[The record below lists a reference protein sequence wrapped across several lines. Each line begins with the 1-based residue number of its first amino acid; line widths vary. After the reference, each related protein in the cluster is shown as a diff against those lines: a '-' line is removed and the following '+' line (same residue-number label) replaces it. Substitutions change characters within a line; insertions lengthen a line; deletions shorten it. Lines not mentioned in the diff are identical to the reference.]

1 MRITKIV
8 CFVAIFLFSLPA
20 GPSGSGTFWV
30 LAPRRTWHFMSR
42 PVPAPSYSGEPSA
55 PKTILRF
62 RSSKH
67 EELSNH
73 TNPISKKSKTAKK
86 ESVKKTKPKNEEK
99 QLRPDKKIETD
110 SVIEKEGSP
119 NKEEKLS
126 FAEKIKQGLKKTRD
140 AISENLSSL
149 SFTKKIDQEFYDEL
163 EMTLI
168 AADVGYAATQQIIT
182 QLKDRVKKEKLE
194 DGSELKDLLKKILS
208 ELLKQIEKPLIHI
221 KTTPFVILVVGV
233 NGAGKT
239 TTIGKLT
246 KLLLDEGK
254 SVLIAAGDTF
264 RAAAKE
270 QLQVWG
276 DRNNVT
282 VISQNTGDPS
292 AVIFD
297 AMQSAKAK
305 GIDIVI
311 ADTAGRLPTQKH
323 LIDELTKIKKV
334 IQKFDETAPHETIL
348 VLDAN
353 TGQNAINQIKV
364 FNEAVSLTGLIM
376 TKLDGTAKGGIVAA
390 IAKEQP
396 IPLRFIGVGE
406 KIDDLKIFSAEDYVE
421 GMLE

>member
-1 MRITKIV
+1 MFDFLKKI
-8 CFVAIFLFSLPA
+8 FKGNDSKKTESKP
-20 GPSGSGTFWV
+20 PKQ
-30 LAPRRTWHFMSR
+30 
-42 PVPAPSYSGEPSA
+42 PSA
-55 PKTILRF
+55 P
-62 RSSKH
+62 
-67 EELSNH
+67 
-73 TNPISKKSKTAKK
+73 SKKSSKSIEEVKKKTVTKK
-86 ESVKKTKPKNEEK
+86 TPPIQKNKSKLIAAKTKPKLKN
-99 QLRPDKKIETD
+99 DKI
-110 SVIEKEGSP
+110 SVQDQTPEAPEQQKT
-119 NKEEKLS
+119 LS
-126 FAEKIKQGLKKTRD
+126 FSEKIKAGLKKTRD
-140 AISENLSSL
+140 AISVNLSSL
-149 SFTKKIDQEFYDEL
+149 ISIKKIDQNFYDDL

-168 AADVGYAATQQIIT
+168 AADVGYAASQQIIEE
-182 QLKDRVKKEKLE
+182 LKKRVKQERIE
-194 DGSELKDLLKKILS
+194 DGTELKQLLKVILT
-208 ELLKQIEKPLIHI
+208 ELLMEIEKPLIHI
-221 KTTPFVILVVGV
+221 KQTPFVILVVGV

-282 VISQNTGDPS
+282 VISQETGDPS
-292 AVIFD
+292 AVIYD
-297 AMQSAKAK
+297 SMQSAKAK

-323 LIDELTKIKKV
+323 LIDELAKIKKV
-334 IQKFDETAPHETIL
+334 IKKFDESAPHETIL

-353 TGQNAINQIKV
+353 TGQNAINQIKT
-364 FNEAVSLTGLIM
+364 FNEAVTLTGLIM

-390 IAKEQP
+390 IAKENP

-406 KIDDLKIFSAEDYVE
+406 KIDDLKIFSAEDYAE

>member
-1 MRITKIV
+1 MFDFLKKLFKGDESKKTDSKPVKKTTK
-8 CFVAIFLFSLPA
+8 PK
-20 GPSGSGTFWV
+20 T
-30 LAPRRTWHFMSR
+30 
-42 PVPAPSYSGEPSA
+42 EPSKPNVTK
-55 PKTILRF
+55 PKTV
-62 RSSKH
+62 
-67 EELSNH
+67 
-73 TNPISKKSKTAKK
+73 KK
-86 ESVKKTKPKNEEK
+86 EAKKTKPKNEAA
-99 QLRPDKKIETD
+99 QLKPVKKIETKPL
-110 SVIEKEGSP
+110 EEQEEAPK
-119 NKEEKLS
+119 KEEKLS

-140 AISENLSSL
+140 AISDNLSAL

-182 QLKDRVKKEKLE
+182 ELKDRVKKEKLE
-194 DGSELKDLLKKILS
+194 DGAQLKSLLKKILS
-208 ELLKQIEKPLIHI
+208 ELLQQIEKPLIHI
-221 KTTPFVILVVGV
+221 ETTPFVILVVGV

-282 VISQNTGDPS
+282 VISQDTGDPS

-323 LIDELTKIKKV
+323 LIDELAKIKKV

-406 KIDDLKIFSAEDYVE
+406 KIDDLKIFSAEDYAE

>member
-1 MRITKIV
+1 MFDFLKKI
-8 CFVAIFLFSLPA
+8 FK
-20 GPSGSGTFWV
+20 GD
-30 LAPRRTWHFMSR
+30 
-42 PVPAPSYSGEPSA
+42 E
-55 PKTILRF
+55 
-62 RSSKH
+62 
-67 EELSNH
+67 
-73 TNPISKKSKTAKK
+73 SKKTDSKPVKKTTKPKQEPKKTAVIKSRTVKK
-86 ESVKKTKPKNEEK
+86 EPVKKTKPKNEEK

-110 SVIEKEGSP
+110 SVIEKKGSP

-140 AISENLSSL
+140 AISENLSAL

-182 QLKDRVKKEKLE
+182 ELKDRVKKEKLE
-194 DGSELKDLLKKILS
+194 DGSELKSLLKKILS

-221 KTTPFVILVVGV
+221 ETTPFVILVVGV

-323 LIDELTKIKKV
+323 LIDELAKIKKV

-421 GMLE
+421 GMME

>member
-1 MRITKIV
+1 M
-8 CFVAIFLFSLPA
+8 FDFLKKLFKGDESKKTD
-20 GPSGSGTFWV
+20 SK
-30 LAPRRTWHFMSR
+30 
-42 PVPAPSYSGEPSA
+42 PVKKTIK
-55 PKTILRF
+55 PKT
-62 RSSKH
+62 
-67 EELSNH
+67 E
-73 TNPISKKSKTAKK
+73 PKKSTVTKPKTVKK
-86 ESVKKTKPKNEEK
+86 ESNKKTKPKNEAA
-99 QLRPDKKIETD
+99 QLKPAKKIDTD
-110 SVIEKEGSP
+110 PTLEQEQTP

-140 AISENLSSL
+140 AISDNLSTL

-182 QLKDRVKKEKLE
+182 ELKDRVKKEKLE
-194 DGSELKDLLKKILS
+194 DGAQLKNLLKKILS
-208 ELLKQIEKPLIHI
+208 ELLQQIEKPLIHI
-221 KTTPFVILVVGV
+221 ETTPFVILVVGV

-282 VISQNTGDPS
+282 VISQDTGDPS

-323 LIDELTKIKKV
+323 LIDELAKIKKV

-406 KIDDLKIFSAEDYVE
+406 KIDDLKIFSAEDYAE

>member
-1 MRITKIV
+1 MFDFLKKI
-8 CFVAIFLFSLPA
+8 FKGNDSKKTESKP
-20 GPSGSGTFWV
+20 PKQ
-30 LAPRRTWHFMSR
+30 
-42 PVPAPSYSGEPSA
+42 PSA
-55 PKTILRF
+55 P
-62 RSSKH
+62 
-67 EELSNH
+67 
-73 TNPISKKSKTAKK
+73 SKKSSKSIEEVKKKTVTKK
-86 ESVKKTKPKNEEK
+86 TPPIQKNKSKLIAAKTKPKLKN
-99 QLRPDKKIETD
+99 DKI
-110 SVIEKEGSP
+110 SVQDQTPEAPEQQKT
-119 NKEEKLS
+119 LS
-126 FAEKIKQGLKKTRD
+126 FSEKIKAGLKKTRD
-140 AISENLSSL
+140 AISVNLSSL
-149 SFTKKIDQEFYDEL
+149 ISIKKIDQNFYDDL

-168 AADVGYAATQQIIT
+168 AADVGYAASQQIIEE
-182 QLKDRVKKEKLE
+182 LKKRVKQEGIE
-194 DGSELKDLLKKILS
+194 DGTELKQLLKVILT
-208 ELLKQIEKPLIHI
+208 ELLQEIEKPLIHI
-221 KTTPFVILVVGV
+221 KQTPFVILVVGV

-282 VISQNTGDPS
+282 VISQETGDPS
-292 AVIFD
+292 AVIYD
-297 AMQSAKAK
+297 SMQSAKAK

-323 LIDELTKIKKV
+323 LIDELAKIKKV
-334 IQKFDETAPHETIL
+334 IKKFDESAPHETIL

-353 TGQNAINQIKV
+353 TGQNAINQIKT
-364 FNEAVSLTGLIM
+364 FNEAVTLTGLIM

-390 IAKEQP
+390 IAKENP

-406 KIDDLKIFSAEDYVE
+406 KIDDLKIFSAEDYAE

>member
-1 MRITKIV
+1 MFDFLKKIFKGNDTKKTESKPPKQ
-8 CFVAIFLFSLPA
+8 L
-20 GPSGSGTFWV
+20 
-30 LAPRRTWHFMSR
+30 
-42 PVPAPSYSGEPSA
+42 SA
-55 PKTILRF
+55 P
-62 RSSKH
+62 
-67 EELSNH
+67 
-73 TNPISKKSKTAKK
+73 SKKSSKPIEEVKKKTVTKK
-86 ESVKKTKPKNEEK
+86 TPPIQKSKSKLIAAKTKPKLKN
-99 QLRPDKKIETD
+99 DKINVQDQTPEAPEQQKT
-110 SVIEKEGSP
+110 
-119 NKEEKLS
+119 LS
-126 FAEKIKQGLKKTRD
+126 FSEKIKAGLKKTRD
-140 AISENLSSL
+140 AISVNLSSL
-149 SFTKKIDQEFYDEL
+149 ISIKKIDQNFYDDL

-168 AADVGYAATQQIIT
+168 AADVGYAASQQIIEE
-182 QLKDRVKKEKLE
+182 LKKRVKQERIE
-194 DGSELKDLLKKILS
+194 DGTELKQLLKVILT
-208 ELLKQIEKPLIHI
+208 ELLQEIEKPLIHI
-221 KTTPFVILVVGV
+221 KQTPFVILVVGV

-282 VISQNTGDPS
+282 VISQETGDPS
-292 AVIFD
+292 AVIYD
-297 AMQSAKAK
+297 SMQSAKAK

-323 LIDELTKIKKV
+323 LIDELAKIKKV
-334 IQKFDETAPHETIL
+334 IKKFDESAPHETIL

-353 TGQNAINQIKV
+353 TGQNAINQIKT
-364 FNEAVSLTGLIM
+364 FNEAVTLTGLIM

-390 IAKEQP
+390 IAKENP

-406 KIDDLKIFSAEDYVE
+406 KIDDLKIFSAEDYAE

>member
-1 MRITKIV
+1 MFDFLKKLFKGDESKKTDSKPVKKTTK
-8 CFVAIFLFSLPA
+8 PKK
-20 GPSGSGTFWV
+20 
-30 LAPRRTWHFMSR
+30 
-42 PVPAPSYSGEPSA
+42 EPSKPTVTK
-55 PKTILRF
+55 PKTV
-62 RSSKH
+62 
-67 EELSNH
+67 
-73 TNPISKKSKTAKK
+73 KK
-86 ESVKKTKPKNEEK
+86 ESKKTKPKNEAA
-99 QLRPDKKIETD
+99 QLKPVKKIETKPL
-110 SVIEKEGSP
+110 EEHEETTK
-119 NKEEKLS
+119 NEEKLS

-140 AISENLSSL
+140 AISDNLSAL

-182 QLKDRVKKEKLE
+182 ELKDRVKKEKLE
-194 DGSELKDLLKKILS
+194 DGAQLKSLLKKILS
-208 ELLKQIEKPLIHI
+208 ELLQQIEKPLIHI
-221 KTTPFVILVVGV
+221 ETTPFVILVVGV

-282 VISQNTGDPS
+282 VISQDTGDPS

-323 LIDELTKIKKV
+323 LINELAKIKKV

-406 KIDDLKIFSAEDYVE
+406 KIDDLKIFSAEDYAE

>member
-1 MRITKIV
+1 MFDFLKKI
-8 CFVAIFLFSLPA
+8 FKGNDSKKTESKPPKQ
-20 GPSGSGTFWV
+20 PSD
-30 LAPRRTWHFMSR
+30 P
-42 PVPAPSYSGEPSA
+42 
-55 PKTILRF
+55 
-62 RSSKH
+62 
-67 EELSNH
+67 
-73 TNPISKKSKTAKK
+73 SKKSSKSIEEVKKKTVTKK
-86 ESVKKTKPKNEEK
+86 TPPIQKNKSKIIAAKTKPKLKN
-99 QLRPDKKIETD
+99 DKI
-110 SVIEKEGSP
+110 SVQDQTPEAPEQQKT
-119 NKEEKLS
+119 LS
-126 FAEKIKQGLKKTRD
+126 FSEKIKAGLKKTRD
-140 AISENLSSL
+140 AISVNLSSL
-149 SFTKKIDQEFYDEL
+149 ISIKKIDQNFYDDL

-168 AADVGYAATQQIIT
+168 AADVGYAASQQIIEE
-182 QLKDRVKKEKLE
+182 LKKRVKQEEIE
-194 DGSELKDLLKKILS
+194 DGTELKQLLKVILT
-208 ELLKQIEKPLIHI
+208 ELLQEIEKPLIHI
-221 KTTPFVILVVGV
+221 KQTPFVILVVGV

-282 VISQNTGDPS
+282 VISQETGDPS
-292 AVIFD
+292 AVIYD
-297 AMQSAKAK
+297 SMQSAKAK

-323 LIDELTKIKKV
+323 LIDELAKIKKV
-334 IQKFDETAPHETIL
+334 IKKFDESAPHETIL

-353 TGQNAINQIKV
+353 TGQNAINQIKT
-364 FNEAVSLTGLIM
+364 FNEAVTLTGLIM

-390 IAKEQP
+390 IAKENP

-406 KIDDLKIFSAEDYVE
+406 KIDDLKIFSAEDYAE

>member
-1 MRITKIV
+1 MFDFLKKI
-8 CFVAIFLFSLPA
+8 FKGNDSKKTESKP
-20 GPSGSGTFWV
+20 PKQ
-30 LAPRRTWHFMSR
+30 
-42 PVPAPSYSGEPSA
+42 PSA
-55 PKTILRF
+55 P
-62 RSSKH
+62 
-67 EELSNH
+67 
-73 TNPISKKSKTAKK
+73 SKKSSKSIEEVKKKTVTKK
-86 ESVKKTKPKNEEK
+86 TPPIQKNKSKIIAAKTKPKLKN
-99 QLRPDKKIETD
+99 DKI
-110 SVIEKEGSP
+110 SVQDQTPEAPEQQKT
-119 NKEEKLS
+119 LS
-126 FAEKIKQGLKKTRD
+126 FSEKIKAGLKKTRD
-140 AISENLSSL
+140 AISVNLSSL
-149 SFTKKIDQEFYDEL
+149 ISIRKIDQNFYDDL

-168 AADVGYAATQQIIT
+168 AADVGYAASQQIIEE
-182 QLKDRVKKEKLE
+182 LKKRVKQERIE
-194 DGSELKDLLKKILS
+194 DGTELKQLLKVILT
-208 ELLKQIEKPLIHI
+208 ELLQEIEKPLIHI
-221 KTTPFVILVVGV
+221 KQTPFVILVVGV

-282 VISQNTGDPS
+282 VISQETGDPS
-292 AVIFD
+292 AVIYD
-297 AMQSAKAK
+297 SMQSAKAK

-323 LIDELTKIKKV
+323 LIDELAKIKKV
-334 IQKFDETAPHETIL
+334 IKKFDESAPHETIL

-353 TGQNAINQIKV
+353 TGQNAINQIKT
-364 FNEAVSLTGLIM
+364 FNEAVTLTGLIM

-390 IAKEQP
+390 IAKENP

-406 KIDDLKIFSAEDYVE
+406 KIDDLKIFSAEDYAE

>member
-1 MRITKIV
+1 MFDFLKKLFKGDESKKTDSKPVKKTTKPKAELKKSS
-8 CFVAIFLFSLPA
+8 VA
-20 GPSGSGTFWV
+20 
-30 LAPRRTWHFMSR
+30 
-42 PVPAPSYSGEPSA
+42 
-55 PKTILRF
+55 
-62 RSSKH
+62 
-67 EELSNH
+67 
-73 TNPISKKSKTAKK
+73 KSKTVKK
-86 ESVKKTKPKNEEK
+86 ESNKKTKPKNETA
-99 QLRPDKKIETD
+99 QLKPAKKIETKPL
-110 SVIEKEGSP
+110 KEQEETP
-119 NKEEKLS
+119 KKEEKLS

-140 AISENLSSL
+140 AISDNLSAL

-182 QLKDRVKKEKLE
+182 ELKDRVKKEKLE
-194 DGSELKDLLKKILS
+194 DGAQLKNLLKKILS
-208 ELLKQIEKPLIHI
+208 ELLQQIEKPLIHI
-221 KTTPFVILVVGV
+221 ETTPFVILVVGV

-282 VISQNTGDPS
+282 VISQDTGDPS

-297 AMQSAKAK
+297 AMQSARAK
-305 GIDIVI
+305 GVDIVI

-323 LIDELTKIKKV
+323 LIDELAKIKKV
-334 IQKFDETAPHETIL
+334 IQKFDEAAPHETIL

-406 KIDDLKIFSAEDYVE
+406 KIDDLKIFSAEDYAE

>member
-1 MRITKIV
+1 MFDFLKKI
-8 CFVAIFLFSLPA
+8 FKGNDSKKTESKPPKQ
-20 GPSGSGTFWV
+20 PSD
-30 LAPRRTWHFMSR
+30 P
-42 PVPAPSYSGEPSA
+42 
-55 PKTILRF
+55 
-62 RSSKH
+62 
-67 EELSNH
+67 
-73 TNPISKKSKTAKK
+73 SKKSSKSIEEVKKKTVTKK
-86 ESVKKTKPKNEEK
+86 TPPIQKNKSKLIAAKTKPKLKN
-99 QLRPDKKIETD
+99 DKI
-110 SVIEKEGSP
+110 SVQDQNPEVPEQQKT
-119 NKEEKLS
+119 LS
-126 FAEKIKQGLKKTRD
+126 FSEKIKAGLKKTRD
-140 AISENLSSL
+140 AISVNLSSL
-149 SFTKKIDQEFYDEL
+149 ISIKKIDQNFYDDL

-168 AADVGYAATQQIIT
+168 AADVGYAASQQIIEE
-182 QLKDRVKKEKLE
+182 LKKRVKQERIE
-194 DGSELKDLLKKILS
+194 DGTELKQLLKVILT
-208 ELLKQIEKPLIHI
+208 ELLQEIEKPLIHI
-221 KTTPFVILVVGV
+221 KQTPFVILVVGV

-282 VISQNTGDPS
+282 VISQETGDPS
-292 AVIFD
+292 AVIYD
-297 AMQSAKAK
+297 SMQSAKAK

-323 LIDELTKIKKV
+323 LIDELAKIKKV
-334 IQKFDETAPHETIL
+334 IKKFDESAPHETIL

-353 TGQNAINQIKV
+353 TGQNAINQIKT
-364 FNEAVSLTGLIM
+364 FNEAVTLTGLIM

-390 IAKEQP
+390 IAKENP

-406 KIDDLKIFSAEDYVE
+406 KIDDLKIFSAEDYAE

>member
-1 MRITKIV
+1 MFDFLKKI
-8 CFVAIFLFSLPA
+8 FKGNDSKKTESKP
-20 GPSGSGTFWV
+20 PKQ
-30 LAPRRTWHFMSR
+30 
-42 PVPAPSYSGEPSA
+42 PSA
-55 PKTILRF
+55 P
-62 RSSKH
+62 
-67 EELSNH
+67 
-73 TNPISKKSKTAKK
+73 SKKSSKSIEEVKKKTVTKK
-86 ESVKKTKPKNEEK
+86 TPPIQKNKSKLIAAKTKPKLKN
-99 QLRPDKKIETD
+99 DKI
-110 SVIEKEGSP
+110 SVQDQNPEAPEQQKT
-119 NKEEKLS
+119 LS
-126 FAEKIKQGLKKTRD
+126 FSEKIKAGLKKTRD
-140 AISENLSSL
+140 AISVNLSSL
-149 SFTKKIDQEFYDEL
+149 ISIKKIDQNFYDDL

-168 AADVGYAATQQIIT
+168 AADVGYAASQQIIEE
-182 QLKDRVKKEKLE
+182 LKKRVKQEEIE
-194 DGSELKDLLKKILS
+194 DGTELKQLLKVILT
-208 ELLKQIEKPLIHI
+208 ELLQEIEKPLIHI
-221 KTTPFVILVVGV
+221 KQTPFVILVVGV

-282 VISQNTGDPS
+282 VISQETGDPS
-292 AVIFD
+292 AVIYD
-297 AMQSAKAK
+297 SMQSAKAK

-323 LIDELTKIKKV
+323 LIEELAKIKKV
-334 IQKFDETAPHETIL
+334 IKKFDESAPHETIL

-353 TGQNAINQIKV
+353 TGQNAINQIKT
-364 FNEAVSLTGLIM
+364 FNEAVTLTGLIM

-390 IAKEQP
+390 IAKENP

-406 KIDDLKIFSAEDYVE
+406 KIDDLKIFSAEDYAE

>member
-1 MRITKIV
+1 MFDFLKKIFKGDESKKTDSKPIKNTTK
-8 CFVAIFLFSLPA
+8 
-20 GPSGSGTFWV
+20 
-30 LAPRRTWHFMSR
+30 
-42 PVPAPSYSGEPSA
+42 
-55 PKTILRF
+55 PKTEQ
-62 RSSKH
+62 KKP
-67 EELSNH
+67 
-73 TNPISKKSKTAKK
+73 TVTKSKTVKK
-86 ESVKKTKPKNEEK
+86 ESIKKTKPKNEAA
-99 QLRPDKKIETD
+99 QLKPAKKIETKTTAEQEHT
-110 SVIEKEGSP
+110 SE
-119 NKEEKLS
+119 KEEKLS

-140 AISENLSSL
+140 AISGNLPAL

-182 QLKDRVKKEKLE
+182 ELKNTVKKEKIE
-194 DGSELKDLLKKILS
+194 DGTQLKSLLKKILS
-208 ELLKQIEKPLIHI
+208 ELLQQIEKPLIHI
-221 KTTPFVILVVGV
+221 ETAPFVILVVGV

-254 SVLIAAGDTF
+254 SILIAAGDTF

-282 VISQNTGDPS
+282 VISQDTGDPS

-323 LIDELTKIKKV
+323 LIDELAKIKKV

-406 KIDDLKIFSAEDYVE
+406 KIDDLKIFSADDYAE

>member
-1 MRITKIV
+1 MFDFLKKI
-8 CFVAIFLFSLPA
+8 FK
-20 GPSGSGTFWV
+20 GSDSKQTESK
-30 LAPRRTWHFMSR
+30 P
-42 PVPAPSYSGEPSA
+42 
-55 PKTILRF
+55 PKQ
-62 RSSKH
+62 SS
-67 EELSNH
+67 
-73 TNPISKKSKTAKK
+73 TPSKKSSKPIEEVKKKTVTKK
-86 ESVKKTKPKNEEK
+86 TPAIQKNKSKLIPAKTKPKLKN
-99 QLRPDKKIETD
+99 DKT
-110 SVIEKEGSP
+110 SVQDQTVESTEQKT
-119 NKEEKLS
+119 LS
-126 FAEKIKQGLKKTRD
+126 FSEKIKAGLKKTRD
-140 AISENLSSL
+140 AISVNLSSL
-149 SFTKKIDQEFYDEL
+149 ISIKKIDQNFYDDL

-168 AADVGYAATQQIIT
+168 AADVGYAASQQII
-182 QLKDRVKKEKLE
+182 QELKKRVKQEGIDDGAKL
-194 DGSELKDLLKKILS
+194 KQLLKIILT
-208 ELLKQIEKPLIHI
+208 ELLQEIEKPLIHI
-221 KTTPFVILVVGV
+221 KQTPFVILVVGV

-282 VISQNTGDPS
+282 VISQETGDPS
-292 AVIFD
+292 AVIYD
-297 AMQSAKAK
+297 SMQSAKAK

-323 LIDELTKIKKV
+323 LIDELAKIKKV
-334 IQKFDETAPHETIL
+334 IKKFDESAPHETIL

-353 TGQNAINQIKV
+353 TGQNAINQIKT
-364 FNEAVSLTGLIM
+364 FNEAVTLTGLIM

-390 IAKEQP
+390 IAKENP

-406 KIDDLKIFSAEDYVE
+406 KIDDLKIFSAEDYAE

>member
-1 MRITKIV
+1 MFDFLKKLFKGDESKKTDSKPVKKTTK
-8 CFVAIFLFSLPA
+8 
-20 GPSGSGTFWV
+20 
-30 LAPRRTWHFMSR
+30 
-42 PVPAPSYSGEPSA
+42 
-55 PKTILRF
+55 PKTEP
-62 RSSKH
+62 KK
-67 EELSNH
+67 
-73 TNPISKKSKTAKK
+73 TAVTKSKTVKK

-182 QLKDRVKKEKLE
+182 QLKERVKKEKLE

-208 ELLKQIEKPLIHI
+208 ELLQQIEKPLIHI

>member
-1 MRITKIV
+1 MFDFLKKI
-8 CFVAIFLFSLPA
+8 FKGNDSKKTESKP
-20 GPSGSGTFWV
+20 PKQ
-30 LAPRRTWHFMSR
+30 
-42 PVPAPSYSGEPSA
+42 PSA
-55 PKTILRF
+55 P
-62 RSSKH
+62 
-67 EELSNH
+67 
-73 TNPISKKSKTAKK
+73 SKKSSKSIEEVKKKTVTKK
-86 ESVKKTKPKNEEK
+86 TPPIQKNKSKIIAAKTKPKLKN
-99 QLRPDKKIETD
+99 DKI
-110 SVIEKEGSP
+110 SVQDQNPEAPEQQKT
-119 NKEEKLS
+119 LS
-126 FAEKIKQGLKKTRD
+126 FSEKIKAGLKKTRD
-140 AISENLSSL
+140 AISVNLSSL
-149 SFTKKIDQEFYDEL
+149 ISIRKIDQNFYDDL

-168 AADVGYAATQQIIT
+168 AADVGYAASQQIIEE
-182 QLKDRVKKEKLE
+182 LKKRVKQERIE
-194 DGSELKDLLKKILS
+194 DGTELKQLLKVILT
-208 ELLKQIEKPLIHI
+208 ELLQEIEKPLIHI
-221 KTTPFVILVVGV
+221 KQTPFVILVVGV

-282 VISQNTGDPS
+282 VISQETGDPS
-292 AVIFD
+292 AVIYD
-297 AMQSAKAK
+297 SMQSAKAK

-323 LIDELTKIKKV
+323 LIDELAKIKKV
-334 IQKFDETAPHETIL
+334 IKKFDESAPHETIL

-353 TGQNAINQIKV
+353 TGQNAINQIKT
-364 FNEAVSLTGLIM
+364 FNEAVTLTGLIM

-390 IAKEQP
+390 IAKENP

-406 KIDDLKIFSAEDYVE
+406 KIDDLKIFSAEDYAE

>member
-1 MRITKIV
+1 MFDFLKKI
-8 CFVAIFLFSLPA
+8 FKGDESKK
-20 GPSGSGTFWV
+20 TD
-30 LAPRRTWHFMSR
+30 SR
-42 PVPAPSYSGEPSA
+42 PIKKTSK
-55 PKTILRF
+55 PKTEPKKPAVI
-62 RSSKH
+62 
-67 EELSNH
+67 
-73 TNPISKKSKTAKK
+73 KSKTVEK
-86 ESVKKTKPKNEEK
+86 EPNKKTK
-99 QLRPDKKIETD
+99 RKIEAAQLKPAKKTETKPLAD
-110 SVIEKEGSP
+110 QDDTPK
-119 NKEEKLS
+119 KDEKLS

-140 AISENLSSL
+140 AISGNLSAL
-149 SFTKKIDQEFYDEL
+149 SFTKNIDKEFYGEL

-168 AADVGYAATQQIIT
+168 AADVGYAATQQIISE
-182 QLKDRVKKEKLE
+182 LKDRVKKEKLE
-194 DGSELKDLLKKILS
+194 DGAQLKNLLKKILS
-208 ELLKQIEKPLIHI
+208 ELLQQIEKPLIHI
-221 KTTPFVILVVGV
+221 ETTPFVILVIGV

-282 VISQNTGDPS
+282 VISQDTGDPS

-323 LIDELTKIKKV
+323 LINELAKIKKV

-406 KIDDLKIFSAEDYVE
+406 KIDDLKIFSAEDYAE

>member
-1 MRITKIV
+1 MFDFLKKI
-8 CFVAIFLFSLPA
+8 FKGNDSKKTESKP
-20 GPSGSGTFWV
+20 PKQ
-30 LAPRRTWHFMSR
+30 
-42 PVPAPSYSGEPSA
+42 PSA
-55 PKTILRF
+55 P
-62 RSSKH
+62 
-67 EELSNH
+67 
-73 TNPISKKSKTAKK
+73 SKKSSKSIEEVKKKTVTKK
-86 ESVKKTKPKNEEK
+86 TPPIQKNKSKIIAAKTKPKLKN
-99 QLRPDKKIETD
+99 DKI
-110 SVIEKEGSP
+110 SVQDQNPEAPEQQKT
-119 NKEEKLS
+119 LS
-126 FAEKIKQGLKKTRD
+126 FSEKIKAGLKKTRD
-140 AISENLSSL
+140 AISVNLSSL
-149 SFTKKIDQEFYDEL
+149 ISIRKIDQNFYDDL

-168 AADVGYAATQQIIT
+168 AADVGYAASQQIIEE
-182 QLKDRVKKEKLE
+182 LKKRVKQERIE
-194 DGSELKDLLKKILS
+194 DGTELKQLLKVILT
-208 ELLKQIEKPLIHI
+208 ELLQEIEKPLIHI
-221 KTTPFVILVVGV
+221 KQTPFVILVVGV

-282 VISQNTGDPS
+282 VISQETGDPS

-297 AMQSAKAK
+297 SMQSAKAK

-323 LIDELTKIKKV
+323 LIDELAKIKKV
-334 IQKFDETAPHETIL
+334 IKKFDESAPHETIL

-353 TGQNAINQIKV
+353 TGQNAINQIKT
-364 FNEAVSLTGLIM
+364 FNEAVTLTGLIM

-390 IAKEQP
+390 IAKENP

-406 KIDDLKIFSAEDYVE
+406 KIDDLKIFSAEDYAE

>member
-1 MRITKIV
+1 MKLKTEPKKPT
-8 CFVAIFLFSLPA
+8 VA
-20 GPSGSGTFWV
+20 
-30 LAPRRTWHFMSR
+30 
-42 PVPAPSYSGEPSA
+42 
-55 PKTILRF
+55 
-62 RSSKH
+62 
-67 EELSNH
+67 
-73 TNPISKKSKTAKK
+73 KSKTVKK

>member
-1 MRITKIV
+1 MFDFLKKI
-8 CFVAIFLFSLPA
+8 FKGNDSKKTESKP
-20 GPSGSGTFWV
+20 PKQ
-30 LAPRRTWHFMSR
+30 
-42 PVPAPSYSGEPSA
+42 PSA
-55 PKTILRF
+55 P
-62 RSSKH
+62 
-67 EELSNH
+67 
-73 TNPISKKSKTAKK
+73 SKKSSKSIEEVKKKTVTKK
-86 ESVKKTKPKNEEK
+86 TPPIQKNKSKLIAAKTKPKLKN
-99 QLRPDKKIETD
+99 DKI
-110 SVIEKEGSP
+110 SVQDQTPEAPEQQKT
-119 NKEEKLS
+119 LS
-126 FAEKIKQGLKKTRD
+126 FSEKIKAGLKKTRD
-140 AISENLSSL
+140 AISVNLSSL
-149 SFTKKIDQEFYDEL
+149 ISIKKIDQNFYDNL

-168 AADVGYAATQQIIT
+168 AADVGYAASQQIIEE
-182 QLKDRVKKEKLE
+182 LKKRVKQEGIE
-194 DGSELKDLLKKILS
+194 DGTELKQLLKVILT
-208 ELLKQIEKPLIHI
+208 ELLQEIEKPLIHI
-221 KTTPFVILVVGV
+221 KQTPFVILVVGV

-282 VISQNTGDPS
+282 VISQETGDPS
-292 AVIFD
+292 AVIYD
-297 AMQSAKAK
+297 SMQSAKAK

-323 LIDELTKIKKV
+323 LIDELAKIKKV
-334 IQKFDETAPHETIL
+334 IKKFDESAPHETIL

-353 TGQNAINQIKV
+353 TGQNAINQIKT
-364 FNEAVSLTGLIM
+364 FNEAVTLTGLIM

-390 IAKEQP
+390 IAKENP

-406 KIDDLKIFSAEDYVE
+406 KIDDLKIFSAEDYAE

>member
-1 MRITKIV
+1 MFDFLKKLFKGDESKKTDSKPVKKTTK
-8 CFVAIFLFSLPA
+8 
-20 GPSGSGTFWV
+20 
-30 LAPRRTWHFMSR
+30 
-42 PVPAPSYSGEPSA
+42 
-55 PKTILRF
+55 PKTEP
-62 RSSKH
+62 KK
-67 EELSNH
+67 
-73 TNPISKKSKTAKK
+73 TAVTKSKTVKK
-86 ESVKKTKPKNEEK
+86 EPVKKTKPKNEEK

>member
-1 MRITKIV
+1 MFDFLKKLFKGDESKKTDSKPVKKTTK
-8 CFVAIFLFSLPA
+8 
-20 GPSGSGTFWV
+20 
-30 LAPRRTWHFMSR
+30 
-42 PVPAPSYSGEPSA
+42 
-55 PKTILRF
+55 PKTEPN
-62 RSSKH
+62 K
-67 EELSNH
+67 
-73 TNPISKKSKTAKK
+73 TAVTKSKTVKK
-86 ESVKKTKPKNEEK
+86 EPNKKSKPKNEVA
-99 QLRPDKKIETD
+99 QLKLDKKIETD

>member
-1 MRITKIV
+1 MFDFLKKLFKGDESKKTDSKPVKKTTK
-8 CFVAIFLFSLPA
+8 PK
-20 GPSGSGTFWV
+20 T
-30 LAPRRTWHFMSR
+30 
-42 PVPAPSYSGEPSA
+42 EPSKPTVTK
-55 PKTILRF
+55 PKTV
-62 RSSKH
+62 
-67 EELSNH
+67 
-73 TNPISKKSKTAKK
+73 KK
-86 ESVKKTKPKNEEK
+86 ESKKTKPKNEAA
-99 QLRPDKKIETD
+99 QLKPVKKIETKPL
-110 SVIEKEGSP
+110 EEQEETPK
-119 NKEEKLS
+119 KEEKLS

-140 AISENLSSL
+140 AISDNLSAL

-182 QLKDRVKKEKLE
+182 ELKDRVKKEKLE
-194 DGSELKDLLKKILS
+194 DGAQLKNLLKKILS
-208 ELLKQIEKPLIHI
+208 ELLQQIEKPLIHI
-221 KTTPFVILVVGV
+221 ETTPFVILVVGV

-282 VISQNTGDPS
+282 VISQDTGDPS

-323 LIDELTKIKKV
+323 LIDELAKIKKV

-406 KIDDLKIFSAEDYVE
+406 KIDDLKIFSAEDYAE

>member
-1 MRITKIV
+1 MFDFLKKLFKGDESKKTDSKPVKKTTK
-8 CFVAIFLFSLPA
+8 
-20 GPSGSGTFWV
+20 
-30 LAPRRTWHFMSR
+30 
-42 PVPAPSYSGEPSA
+42 
-55 PKTILRF
+55 PKTEP
-62 RSSKH
+62 KK
-67 EELSNH
+67 
-73 TNPISKKSKTAKK
+73 TAVTKSKTAKK

-276 DRNNVT
+276 DRNNVS

>member
-1 MRITKIV
+1 MFDFLKKI
-8 CFVAIFLFSLPA
+8 FKGNDSKKTESKP
-20 GPSGSGTFWV
+20 PKQ
-30 LAPRRTWHFMSR
+30 
-42 PVPAPSYSGEPSA
+42 PSA
-55 PKTILRF
+55 P
-62 RSSKH
+62 
-67 EELSNH
+67 
-73 TNPISKKSKTAKK
+73 SKKSSKSIEEVKKKTVTKK
-86 ESVKKTKPKNEEK
+86 TPPIQKNKSKIIAAKTKPKLKN
-99 QLRPDKKIETD
+99 DKI
-110 SVIEKEGSP
+110 SVQDQNPEAPEQQKT
-119 NKEEKLS
+119 LS
-126 FAEKIKQGLKKTRD
+126 FSEKIKAGLKKTRD
-140 AISENLSSL
+140 AISVNLSSL
-149 SFTKKIDQEFYDEL
+149 ISIKKIDQNFYDDL

-168 AADVGYAATQQIIT
+168 AADVGYAASQQIIEE
-182 QLKDRVKKEKLE
+182 LKKRVKQEEIE
-194 DGSELKDLLKKILS
+194 DGTELKQLLKVILT
-208 ELLKQIEKPLIHI
+208 ELLQEIEKPLIHI
-221 KTTPFVILVVGV
+221 KQTPFVILVVGV

-282 VISQNTGDPS
+282 VISQETGDPS
-292 AVIFD
+292 AVIYD
-297 AMQSAKAK
+297 SMQSAKAK

-323 LIDELTKIKKV
+323 LIDELAKIKKV
-334 IQKFDETAPHETIL
+334 IKKFDESAPHETIL

-353 TGQNAINQIKV
+353 TGQNAINQIKT
-364 FNEAVSLTGLIM
+364 FNEAVTLTGLIM

-390 IAKEQP
+390 IAKENP

-406 KIDDLKIFSAEDYVE
+406 KIDDLKIFSAEDYAE

>member
-1 MRITKIV
+1 MFDFLKKLFKGDESKKTDSKPVKKTTK
-8 CFVAIFLFSLPA
+8 
-20 GPSGSGTFWV
+20 
-30 LAPRRTWHFMSR
+30 
-42 PVPAPSYSGEPSA
+42 
-55 PKTILRF
+55 PKTEP
-62 RSSKH
+62 KK
-67 EELSNH
+67 
-73 TNPISKKSKTAKK
+73 TAVTKSKTVKK

-119 NKEEKLS
+119 NREEKLS

-334 IQKFDETAPHETIL
+334 IQKFDETAPHDTIL

>member
-1 MRITKIV
+1 MFDFLKKIFKGDESKKTDSKPVKKTTK
-8 CFVAIFLFSLPA
+8 
-20 GPSGSGTFWV
+20 
-30 LAPRRTWHFMSR
+30 
-42 PVPAPSYSGEPSA
+42 
-55 PKTILRF
+55 PKTEP
-62 RSSKH
+62 K
-67 EELSNH
+67 
-73 TNPISKKSKTAKK
+73 KTAVIKSRTEKK
-86 ESVKKTKPKNEEK
+86 EPVKKTKPKNEEK

-110 SVIEKEGSP
+110 SVIEKKGSP

-140 AISENLSSL
+140 AISENLSAL

-182 QLKDRVKKEKLE
+182 ELKDRVKKEKLE
-194 DGSELKDLLKKILS
+194 DGSELKSLLKKILS

-221 KTTPFVILVVGV
+221 ETTPFVILVVGV

-323 LIDELTKIKKV
+323 LIDELAKIKKV

-406 KIDDLKIFSAEDYVE
+406 KIDDLKIFGAEDYVE

>member
-1 MRITKIV
+1 MFDFLKKLFKGDESKKTDSKPVKKTTKPKAEPKKST
-8 CFVAIFLFSLPA
+8 VA
-20 GPSGSGTFWV
+20 
-30 LAPRRTWHFMSR
+30 
-42 PVPAPSYSGEPSA
+42 
-55 PKTILRF
+55 
-62 RSSKH
+62 
-67 EELSNH
+67 
-73 TNPISKKSKTAKK
+73 KSKTVKK
-86 ESVKKTKPKNEEK
+86 ESNKKTKPKNETT
-99 QLRPDKKIETD
+99 QLKPAKKIETKPL
-110 SVIEKEGSP
+110 KEQEETP
-119 NKEEKLS
+119 KKEEKLS

-140 AISENLSSL
+140 AISDNLSAL
-149 SFTKKIDQEFYDEL
+149 SFTKKIDQEFYDDL

-182 QLKDRVKKEKLE
+182 ELKDRVKKEKLE
-194 DGSELKDLLKKILS
+194 DGAQLKNLLKKILS
-208 ELLKQIEKPLIHI
+208 ELLQQIEKPLIHI
-221 KTTPFVILVVGV
+221 ETTPFVILIVGV

-254 SVLIAAGDTF
+254 SALIAAGDTF

-282 VISQNTGDPS
+282 VISQDTGDPS

-323 LIDELTKIKKV
+323 LIDELAKIKKV
-334 IQKFDETAPHETIL
+334 SRKFDETAPHETIL

-406 KIDDLKIFSAEDYVE
+406 KIDDLKIFSAEDYAE

>member
-1 MRITKIV
+1 MFDFLKKLFKGDESKKTDSKPVKKTTK
-8 CFVAIFLFSLPA
+8 
-20 GPSGSGTFWV
+20 
-30 LAPRRTWHFMSR
+30 
-42 PVPAPSYSGEPSA
+42 
-55 PKTILRF
+55 PKTEP
-62 RSSKH
+62 KK
-67 EELSNH
+67 
-73 TNPISKKSKTAKK
+73 TAVTKSKTVKK

-126 FAEKIKQGLKKTRD
+126 FTEKIKQGLKKTRD

>member
-1 MRITKIV
+1 MFDFLKKI
-8 CFVAIFLFSLPA
+8 FKGNDSKKTESKP
-20 GPSGSGTFWV
+20 PKQ
-30 LAPRRTWHFMSR
+30 
-42 PVPAPSYSGEPSA
+42 PSA
-55 PKTILRF
+55 P
-62 RSSKH
+62 
-67 EELSNH
+67 
-73 TNPISKKSKTAKK
+73 SKKSSKSIEEVKKKTVTKK
-86 ESVKKTKPKNEEK
+86 TPPIQKNKSKIIAAKTKPKLKN
-99 QLRPDKKIETD
+99 DKI
-110 SVIEKEGSP
+110 SVQDQTPEAPEQQKT
-119 NKEEKLS
+119 LS
-126 FAEKIKQGLKKTRD
+126 FSEKIKAGLKKTRD
-140 AISENLSSL
+140 AISVNLSSL
-149 SFTKKIDQEFYDEL
+149 ISIRKIDQNFYDDL

-168 AADVGYAATQQIIT
+168 AADVGYAASQQIIEE
-182 QLKDRVKKEKLE
+182 LKKRVKQEGIE
-194 DGSELKDLLKKILS
+194 DGTELKQLLKVILT
-208 ELLKQIEKPLIHI
+208 ELLQEIEKPLIHI
-221 KTTPFVILVVGV
+221 KQTPFVILVVGV

-282 VISQNTGDPS
+282 VISQETGDPS
-292 AVIFD
+292 AVIYD
-297 AMQSAKAK
+297 SMQSAKAK

-323 LIDELTKIKKV
+323 LIDELAKIKKV
-334 IQKFDETAPHETIL
+334 IKKFDESAPHETIL

-353 TGQNAINQIKV
+353 TGQNAINQIKT
-364 FNEAVSLTGLIM
+364 FNEAVTLTGLIM

-390 IAKEQP
+390 IAKENP

-406 KIDDLKIFSAEDYVE
+406 KIDDLKIFSAEDYAE

>member
-1 MRITKIV
+1 MFDFLKKI
-8 CFVAIFLFSLPA
+8 FK
-20 GPSGSGTFWV
+20 GSDSKQTESK
-30 LAPRRTWHFMSR
+30 PPKQS
-42 PVPAPSYSGEPSA
+42 SA
-55 PKTILRF
+55 P
-62 RSSKH
+62 
-67 EELSNH
+67 
-73 TNPISKKSKTAKK
+73 SKKSSKPIEEVKKKTVTKK
-86 ESVKKTKPKNEEK
+86 TPVIQKNKSKLIPAKTKPKLKN
-99 QLRPDKKIETD
+99 DKT
-110 SVIEKEGSP
+110 SVQDQTVESTEQKT
-119 NKEEKLS
+119 LS
-126 FAEKIKQGLKKTRD
+126 FSEKIKAGLKKTRD
-140 AISENLSSL
+140 AISVNLSSL
-149 SFTKKIDQEFYDEL
+149 ISIKKIDQNFYDDL

-168 AADVGYAATQQIIT
+168 AADVGYAASQQII
-182 QLKDRVKKEKLE
+182 QELKKRVKQEGIDDGAKL
-194 DGSELKDLLKKILS
+194 KQLLKVILT
-208 ELLKQIEKPLIHI
+208 ELLQEIEKPLIHI
-221 KTTPFVILVVGV
+221 KQTPFVILVVGV

-282 VISQNTGDPS
+282 VISQETGDPS
-292 AVIFD
+292 AVIYD
-297 AMQSAKAK
+297 SMQSAKAK

-323 LIDELTKIKKV
+323 LIDELAKIKKV
-334 IQKFDETAPHETIL
+334 IKKFDESAPHETIL

-353 TGQNAINQIKV
+353 TGQNAINQIKT
-364 FNEAVSLTGLIM
+364 FNEAVTLTGLIM

-390 IAKEQP
+390 IAKENP

-406 KIDDLKIFSAEDYVE
+406 KIDDLKIFSAEDYAE

>member
-1 MRITKIV
+1 MFDFLKKI
-8 CFVAIFLFSLPA
+8 FK
-20 GPSGSGTFWV
+20 GD
-30 LAPRRTWHFMSR
+30 
-42 PVPAPSYSGEPSA
+42 E
-55 PKTILRF
+55 
-62 RSSKH
+62 
-67 EELSNH
+67 
-73 TNPISKKSKTAKK
+73 SKKTDSKPVKKTTKPKQEPKKTAVIKSRTVKK
-86 ESVKKTKPKNEEK
+86 EPAKKTKPKNEEK

-110 SVIEKEGSP
+110 SAIEKKGSP

-140 AISENLSSL
+140 AISKNLSSL

-182 QLKDRVKKEKLE
+182 QLKERVKKENLE
-194 DGSELKDLLKKILS
+194 DGSELKNLLKKILS

-221 KTTPFVILVVGV
+221 ETTPFVILVVGV

-276 DRNNVT
+276 NRNNVT

-323 LIDELTKIKKV
+323 LIDELAKIKKV

>member
-1 MRITKIV
+1 MFDFLKKLFKGDESKKTDSKPVKKTTK
-8 CFVAIFLFSLPA
+8 
-20 GPSGSGTFWV
+20 
-30 LAPRRTWHFMSR
+30 
-42 PVPAPSYSGEPSA
+42 
-55 PKTILRF
+55 PKTEP
-62 RSSKH
+62 KK
-67 EELSNH
+67 
-73 TNPISKKSKTAKK
+73 TAVTKSKTVKK

-110 SVIEKEGSP
+110 SVIEKKGSP

-140 AISENLSSL
+140 AISENLSAL

-182 QLKDRVKKEKLE
+182 ELKDRVKKEKLE

>member
-1 MRITKIV
+1 MFDFLKKI
-8 CFVAIFLFSLPA
+8 FKGNDSKKTESKPPKQ
-20 GPSGSGTFWV
+20 PSD
-30 LAPRRTWHFMSR
+30 P
-42 PVPAPSYSGEPSA
+42 
-55 PKTILRF
+55 
-62 RSSKH
+62 
-67 EELSNH
+67 
-73 TNPISKKSKTAKK
+73 SKKSSKSIEEVKKKTVTKK
-86 ESVKKTKPKNEEK
+86 TPPIQKNKSKIIAAKTKPKLKN
-99 QLRPDKKIETD
+99 DKI
-110 SVIEKEGSP
+110 SVQDQTPEAPEQQKT
-119 NKEEKLS
+119 LS
-126 FAEKIKQGLKKTRD
+126 FSEKIKAGLKKTRD
-140 AISENLSSL
+140 AISVNLSSL
-149 SFTKKIDQEFYDEL
+149 ISIRKIDQNFYDDL

-168 AADVGYAATQQIIT
+168 AADVGYAASQQIIEE
-182 QLKDRVKKEKLE
+182 LKKRVKQEEIE
-194 DGSELKDLLKKILS
+194 DGTELKQLLKVILT
-208 ELLKQIEKPLIHI
+208 ELLQEIEKPLIHI
-221 KTTPFVILVVGV
+221 KQTPFVILVVGV

-282 VISQNTGDPS
+282 VISQETGDPS
-292 AVIFD
+292 AVIYD
-297 AMQSAKAK
+297 SMQSAKAK

-323 LIDELTKIKKV
+323 LIDELAKIKKV
-334 IQKFDETAPHETIL
+334 IKKFDESAPHETIL

-353 TGQNAINQIKV
+353 TGQNAINQIKT
-364 FNEAVSLTGLIM
+364 FNEAVTLTGLIM

-390 IAKEQP
+390 IAKENP

-406 KIDDLKIFSAEDYVE
+406 KIDDLKIFSAEDYAE

>member
-1 MRITKIV
+1 MFDFLKKLFKGDESKKTDSKPVKKTTK
-8 CFVAIFLFSLPA
+8 
-20 GPSGSGTFWV
+20 
-30 LAPRRTWHFMSR
+30 
-42 PVPAPSYSGEPSA
+42 
-55 PKTILRF
+55 PKTEP
-62 RSSKH
+62 KK
-67 EELSNH
+67 
-73 TNPISKKSKTAKK
+73 TAVTKSKTVKK
-86 ESVKKTKPKNEEK
+86 ESVKKTKPKKEEK
-99 QLRPDKKIETD
+99 QLIPDKKIETD

-168 AADVGYAATQQIIT
+168 AADIGYAATQQIIT

-246 KLLLDEGK
+246 KLLIDEGK

>member
-1 MRITKIV
+1 MFDFLKKLFKGDESKKTDSKPVKKTTK
-8 CFVAIFLFSLPA
+8 
-20 GPSGSGTFWV
+20 
-30 LAPRRTWHFMSR
+30 
-42 PVPAPSYSGEPSA
+42 
-55 PKTILRF
+55 PKTEP
-62 RSSKH
+62 KK
-67 EELSNH
+67 
-73 TNPISKKSKTAKK
+73 TAVTKSKTAKK

-110 SVIEKEGSP
+110 SVIEKEGSS

-208 ELLKQIEKPLIHI
+208 ELLQQIEKPLIHI

>member
-1 MRITKIV
+1 MFDFLKKIFKGNDTKKTESKPPKQ
-8 CFVAIFLFSLPA
+8 L
-20 GPSGSGTFWV
+20 
-30 LAPRRTWHFMSR
+30 
-42 PVPAPSYSGEPSA
+42 SA
-55 PKTILRF
+55 P
-62 RSSKH
+62 
-67 EELSNH
+67 
-73 TNPISKKSKTAKK
+73 SKKSSKPIEEVKKKTVTKK
-86 ESVKKTKPKNEEK
+86 TPPIQKSKSKLIATKTKPKLKN
-99 QLRPDKKIETD
+99 DKINVQDQTPEAPEQQKT
-110 SVIEKEGSP
+110 
-119 NKEEKLS
+119 LS
-126 FAEKIKQGLKKTRD
+126 FSEKIKAGLKKTRD
-140 AISENLSSL
+140 AISVNLSSL
-149 SFTKKIDQEFYDEL
+149 ISIKKIDQNFYDDL

-168 AADVGYAATQQIIT
+168 AADVGYAASQQIIEE
-182 QLKDRVKKEKLE
+182 LKKRVKQERIE
-194 DGSELKDLLKKILS
+194 DGTELKQLLKVILT
-208 ELLKQIEKPLIHI
+208 ELLQEIEKPLIHI
-221 KTTPFVILVVGV
+221 KQTPFVILVVGV

-282 VISQNTGDPS
+282 VISQETGDPS

-297 AMQSAKAK
+297 SMQSAKAK

-323 LIDELTKIKKV
+323 LIDELAKIKKV
-334 IQKFDETAPHETIL
+334 IKKFDESAPHETIL

-353 TGQNAINQIKV
+353 TGQNAINQIKT
-364 FNEAVSLTGLIM
+364 FNEAVTLTGLIM

-390 IAKEQP
+390 IAKENP

-406 KIDDLKIFSAEDYVE
+406 KIDDLKIFSAEDYAE
-421 GMLE
+421 GMLG

>member
-1 MRITKIV
+1 MFDFLKKLFKGDESKKTDSKPVKKTTK
-8 CFVAIFLFSLPA
+8 
-20 GPSGSGTFWV
+20 
-30 LAPRRTWHFMSR
+30 
-42 PVPAPSYSGEPSA
+42 
-55 PKTILRF
+55 PKTEP
-62 RSSKH
+62 KK
-67 EELSNH
+67 
-73 TNPISKKSKTAKK
+73 TAVTKSKTVKK

-110 SVIEKEGSP
+110 SLIEKEGSP

-140 AISENLSSL
+140 AISENLSAL